1 MWRPVRR
8 YLRYDA
14 EAPRD
19 EAALE
24 ARCAAAALRLPP
36 AGKEVFVS
44 YISPIH
50 YNAVAA
56 PA

>member
-1 MWRPVRR
+1 M
-8 YLRYDA
+8 RYDA